1 MLFGTRSLWS
11 AQDLMAALKKK
22 NISCTLQAVYRELRA
37 LIRENIIHKV
47 GKAYV
52 LNTHWVL
59 RMQAFCNVA
68 ARASFSEEGG
78 LFLLAAKKKQTWRF
92 ESLLD
97 MDILWGHIVL
107 YFIRHSQDKI
117 MLGWHP
123 YSWFYL
129 FHNKNEEEFNKSLRF
144 MGGRFYLIVGNSCF
158 VNRWATQ
165 FMIRDKIFFS
175 LAPGPFRN
183 KMDMFMTI
191 TGDHIVTVKMAP
203 ETARRLADIFE
214 NTQNIESLPLGTL
227 TELFTKEGH
236 CTLTLEHNPKKSQTL
251 RAKFSRYFGEKF

>member
-1 MLFGTRSLWS
+1 MLFGTRPSWS
-11 AQDLMAALKKK
+11 ASDIWTTLNKKGTT
-22 NISCTLQAVYRELRA
+22 CTLQAVYRELRA
-37 LIRENIIHKV
+37 LIHENIIFKV
-47 GKAYV
+47 KTSYV
-52 LNTHWVL
+52 LNSHWVL

-68 ARASFSEEGG
+68 ARTSFSEENG
-78 LFLLAAKKKQTWRF
+78 LFLLASKKKQTWRF

-97 MDILWGHIVL
+97 MDILWGHILL
-107 YFIRHSQDKI
+107 YSLKHSQDKI

-129 FHNKNEEEFNKSLRF
+129 FHNKNEEELAKSLRF
-144 MGGRFYLIVGNSCF
+144 MGVRYYLIVGNSCF

-214 NTQNIESLPLGTL
+214 NTQSIDSLPLGAL